1 MARPSAALWAKLV
14 AISLLDQGGGR
25 PQLPHSDG
33 VDQVL
38 LQPVRPT
45 ILV

>member
-1 MARPSAALWAKLV
+1 MAGPSAALWAQLV

-25 PQLPHSDG
+25 PELPHHDG

-38 LQPVRPT
+38 LQPVSSG